1 MSALGIDQ
9 HARRVHPNSLAAYE
23 SVDIARCQRE
33 VLHAIR
39 ELHEAGHAPCD
50 SDVAYHLG
58 WSISRITLRRGE
70 LVAAGLVVPAG
81 NKIAETGRKVSCW
94 RPDPQPASQLNL
106 FVGGSR

>member
-1 MSALGIDQ
+1 MSAPNIDRR
-9 HARRVHPNSLAAYE
+9 ARRVHPNSVAAFE
-23 SVDIARCQRE
+23 SLNIARRQRR
-33 VLHAIR
+33 VLDAIR

-58 WSISRITLRRGE
+58 WSISRITPRRGE